1 MNQIR
6 NQVLS
11 INALIGALRT
21 TARPTFEQT
30 LGVTPFS
37 KEDSVIEYLDTPTF
51 IYVFEL
57 IPAIQTEL
65 LLTIWEQ
72 EGIFQIR
79 DLMLRTPEGIVN
91 PIWRGKETTR
101 HMKEDLMVVRKL
113 LGNII
118 TELKS
123 KCKLENMR
131 GEDLIYVRP
140 KDPKSFD
147 GIE

>member
-11 INALIGALRT
+11 INVLIGTLRT
-21 TARPTFEQT
+21 NARPTFEQT
-30 LGVTPFS
+30 LGVTSFS
-37 KEDSVIEYLDTPTF
+37 KEDSVIGYLDTPTLT
-51 IYVFEL
+51 YVFEL

-91 PIWRGKETTR
+91 PIWYGKETTR
-101 HMKEDLMVVRKL
+101 RMKEDLMVVRKL

-123 KCKLENMR
+123 KRKLENMR
-131 GEDLIYVRP
+131 GEDLIHVRP
-140 KDPKSFD
+140 KYPK
-147 GIE
+147 

>member
-30 LGVTPFS
+30 LGTTSFS

-51 IYVFEL
+51 IYAFEL

-79 DLMLRTPEGIVN
+79 DLMLRTPDGVVN
-91 PIWRGKETTR
+91 PIWYGKETTR
-101 HMKEDLMVVRKL
+101 RMKEDLMVVRKL
-113 LGNII
+113 LGDIV

-140 KDPKSFD
+140 KYPK
-147 GIE
+147 